1 MTEPKKPAAR
11 RVYLVEDAA
20 GEKHLVNAASPAQAV
35 GIVYKPLV
43 RVAIAS
49 QMDLLALR
57 DVEVEEAA

>member
-35 GIVYKPLV
+35 GVVYKPLV
-43 RVAIAS
+43 RVAS